1 MDVRVVSMPS
11 TYLFDKQDKEYQ
23 SKVIGVSK
31 DKVFA
36 VEMLS
41 GFGWYKYADHVM
53 SVDTFGTSAPAKDA
67 IKAYDFTSEHLV
79 KLVMANL

>member
-1 MDVRVVSMPS
+1 MPS
-11 TYLFDKQDKEYQ
+11 TYLFDAQSSEYQ
-23 SKVIGVSK
+23 KQVIGVSK

-41 GFGWYKYADHVM
+41 SFGWYKYADHVM
-53 SVDTFGTSAPAKDA
+53 GIDTFGTSAPAKDA

-79 KLVMANL
+79 KFVMANL

>member
-1 MDVRVVSMPS
+1 MPS
-11 TYLFDKQDKEYQ
+11 TYLFDKQPKEYREA
-23 SKVIGVSK
+23 VLGVSK

-36 VEMLS
+36 VEMLTS
-41 GFGWYKYADHVM
+41 FGWYKYADNVM

-79 KLVMANL
+79 KFVLANL